1 MESTGQKDFLKNL
14 VQEWK
19 NSGHT
24 IGFVPTMGA
33 LHQGHL
39 DLVRRA
45 RRECDRVVVSIFVN
59 PLQFNNPEDLLK
71 YPRHPEAD
79 ARMLESENVDLLYS
93 PQAADFYQIPSV
105 TTLDFG
111 IAGAG
116 LEGAMRP
123 GHFSGVGLVLAR
135 LFHLV
140 QADKAYFGAK
150 DLQQVA
156 VVKTLVRDLE
166 FPLEVVRCT
175 TRREESGLAM
185 SSRNMRLSP
194 DGIQLAAQLH
204 KALQLAMG
212 NSKGHINPISSRS
225 AALDYLQ
232 SFAGIEI
239 EYLEWVD
246 ANSMQIWNEGP
257 EPEEPA
263 VCLAAWVEGVRLIDN
278 LIAE

>member
-1 MESTGQKDFLKNL
+1 
-14 VQEWK
+14 
-19 NSGHT
+19 
-24 IGFVPTMGA
+24 
-33 LHQGHL
+33 
-39 DLVRRA
+39 
-45 RRECDRVVVSIFVN
+45 
-59 PLQFNNPEDLLK
+59 
-71 YPRHPEAD
+71 
-79 ARMLESENVDLLYS
+79 
-93 PQAADFYQIPSV
+93 
-105 TTLDFG
+105 
-111 IAGAG
+111 
-116 LEGAMRP
+116 MRP

-140 QADKAYFGAK
+140 QPDKAYFGAK

-156 VVKTLVRDLE
+156 LVKTLVRDLE

-175 TRREESGLAM
+175 TRREENGLAM

-194 DGIQLAAQLH
+194 DGIQLATHLH

-212 NSKGHINPISSRS
+212 NSKGHINPISSKS
-225 AALDYLQ
+225 AALDYLHK
-232 SFAGIEI
+232 FPGIEI

-263 VCLAAWVEGVRLIDN
+263 VCLAAWVDGVRLIDN